1 MRVLFAFALLVSMAG
16 LRSTAQ
22 NPPTSTSP
30 LVSISLPPSIPSEL
44 FQIFYLLS
52 GPFGGASGYVQ
63 QHANLRAYE
72 ILASKDGHVATGIK
86 ILVYAPGCKIQR
98 IDLALP
104 KTSIVTKDFVCH
116 GLPNVTLM
124 GQIKPAQKPS
134 MENGQLEIN
143 YMAYWAHEFFGI
155 ADGPVFEIR
164 LGPVSVGNNGMF
176 RVELPDFSLE
186 LPASASFQPSASL
199 RLHLRDEKTGNPI
212 VDNLIPEL
220 PEFRSPE
227 GHLIISSAYPADLQ
241 FISGSH

>member
-1 MRVLFAFALLVSMAG
+1 MRVLFGFALLVAMAG
-16 LRSTAQ
+16 LRSFTAQ
-22 NPPTSTSP
+22 NPPTSNSP

-44 FQIFYLLS
+44 FQMFYLLS
-52 GPFGGASGYVQ
+52 GPFGGAGGYVQ
-63 QHANLRAYE
+63 QRANLRAYE
-72 ILASKDGHVATGIK
+72 ILTSKDVATGIK
-86 ILVYAPGCKIQR
+86 ILVYSPGCKIQR

-104 KTSIVTKDFVCH
+104 KTSTVTEDFVCH
-116 GLPNVTLM
+116 GLPNVTLR
-124 GQIKPAQKPS
+124 GRIKPAETPR

-199 RLHLRDEKTGNPI
+199 RLHLRDAKTGNPI

-227 GHLIISSAYPADLQ
+227 GHLIIRSAYPADLQ
-241 FISGSH
+241 FISEPH